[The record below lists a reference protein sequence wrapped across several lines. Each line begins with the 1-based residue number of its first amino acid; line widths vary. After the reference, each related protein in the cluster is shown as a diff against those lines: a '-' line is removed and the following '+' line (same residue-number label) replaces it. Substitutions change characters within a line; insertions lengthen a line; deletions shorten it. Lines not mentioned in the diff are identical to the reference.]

1 LPWLG
6 VSGWGLPG
14 PLFGRGLCAAGKERR
29 PVPLGRPA
37 AVAQFRKA
45 PDLVS
50 QGVVVLGC
58 CTVSGMVLGRI
69 SRLVLLFTEMLRLAS
84 GIDRVTARSYLFIM
98 LSDGGWT
105 GANRCSCCVGGRV
118 RGRSHV

>member
-1 LPWLG
+1 
-6 VSGWGLPG
+6 
-14 PLFGRGLCAAGKERR
+14 
-29 PVPLGRPA
+29 
-37 AVAQFRKA
+37 
-45 PDLVS
+45 
-50 QGVVVLGC
+50 VLGC

-105 GANRCSCCVGGRV
+105 GANLVRFVGGRV